1 MTPAESMKVIQ
12 KLYENG
18 YITYPRT
25 NTEYLATAEQKKI
38 NDMIQQLR
46 KLGYKVE
53 PKNGAKNIYDDSK
66 IESHSALTPT
76 YRMPETDRLTDKEK
90 LVYEAI
96 LRRFLAVFSEVP
108 CKVERTKITI
118 NVGVPEGPGM
128 GENPGN
134 AEEPE
139 AGENPADA
147 ECPGVGEQLRR
158 YTEMR

>member
-1 MTPAESMKVIQ
+1 
-12 KLYENG
+12 
-18 YITYPRT
+18 
-25 NTEYLATAEQKKI
+25 
-38 NDMIQQLR
+38 
-46 KLGYKVE
+46 
-53 PKNGAKNIYDDSK
+53 
-66 IESHSALTPT
+66 
-76 YRMPETDRLTDKEK
+76 MPETDRLTDKEK
-90 LVYEAI
+90 LVYETI

-118 NVGVPEGPGM
+118 SVGVPEGPGM